1 MNLPILRIRGA
12 FDASVGTPDTVAWPD
27 GFDDFLEVGPTKD
40 DKNSTPA
47 WLPVTLGPSPVDI
60 YAVRRGQGKVV
71 VLRAGQTG
79 RYDECVTAVHALVLD
94 YDVDTQGIP
103 AEDILAR
110 WAGYERVLHS
120 TWTPGRWRVIL
131 PYARPHTPEEH
142 ARVYAWAI
150 AREGGLLDA
159 SCRNPSRLFFW
170 PCVRS
175 DLDVEPTFG
184 YLEGELLDAA
194 CVSPPSDLVRGSA
207 PVASSS
213 GSPSPSRNQSP
224 PSTAADTARGAAVS
238 PYASIV
244 HAGQQEDL
252 PLIES
257 RCAFMARARDE
268 AATLPE
274 PEWYAAL
281 SIWSRC
287 KNGDGLA
294 HERSRP
300 YAGYSEDET
309 TEKLARARAVGPAT
323 CAHVR
328 LLSPACKTCPLQ
340 VTSPVLLGRAEP
352 TTEEPADAQE
362 ALRGAEAARDEAE
375 QERRAAMLDVEKAKR
390 RLRVLRQANAVASED
405 DVAEAVSAKAEA
417 EARLASADRVWK
429 AREKAVA
436 KIRQKLSAAG
446 LPPGA
451 DPATWQRLR
460 LGPDGRPVDSVANVM
475 HVLSGP
481 SWASRLSYDAFSLD
495 VLLDGKALPEEQA
508 ARIATALSDGYTLET
523 STPRVVECV
532 RSVAMS
538 ASTHPVQEWLRGLRW
553 DGTPRAGLL
562 AFEGFGVVK
571 VVEDWQ
577 EELLAEIGTKFLVSM
592 VARALRPGCKM
603 DTMLVLTGPQG
614 AFKSTA
620 LEALVPNPGWFA
632 RTKMDLMSKDSF
644 MALRGKW
651 LFEMA
656 ELSSMKKV
664 ESAVAKGWLS
674 NDKDTYR
681 APYARRSEDHPRQ
694 TVVPGSDNE
703 GEFLVDATG
712 HRRYWPVPVGMCRP
726 GWIAEHRDMLFAEA
740 VHLFDAGRQWWFDE
754 KSEQAEHLRRWS
766 APYVATHPWTET
778 VSRWLRET
786 AGNKQYREF
795 TAVDV
800 MTRALAMDVAALN
813 NQDQLSVTGILRQLG
828 CERVERD
835 VLSGRVTT
843 CFRRPEWAIQDKE
856 PAPVLP
862 FPTTTGKEVDT
873 KKQNG

>member
-12 FDASVGTPDTVAWPD
+12 FDASAGTPDTVAWPD
-27 GFDDFLEVGPTKD
+27 GFDDFLSIGPTKD
-40 DKNSTPA
+40 DKNRTPA
-47 WLPVTLGPSPVDI
+47 WLPVTLRPG
-60 YAVRRGQGKVV
+60 ARRTDDGVAA
-71 VLRAGQTG
+71 L
-79 RYDECVTAVHALVLD
+79 HALVLD

-150 AREGGLLDA
+150 AREGGLIDA

-184 YLEGELLDAA
+184 YLEGELLDVGRV
-194 CVSPPSDLVRGSA
+194 CPPSDLACGAATVTA
-207 PVASSS
+207 SS

-238 PYASIV
+238 PYASIT

-287 KNGDGLA
+287 KNGDDLA

-300 YAGYSEDET
+300 YAGYSEAET

-328 LLSPACKTCPLQ
+328 LISPACKTCPLQ

-352 TTEEPADAQE
+352 ATEEVVDPRE
-362 ALRGAEAARDEAE
+362 ALQAAEAARDEAE
-375 QERRAAMLDVEKAKR
+375 RDRRAAMLDVEKAKR
-390 RLRVLRQANAVASED
+390 TLRLLRQAGAAASDDDVEQAVAAR
-405 DVAEAVSAKAEA
+405 AEAD
-417 EARLASADRVWK
+417 ARLTAADRVWK
-429 AREKAVA
+429 AREKAVG
-436 KIRQKLSAAG
+436 KLRQRLSATG

-460 LGPDGRPVDSVANVM
+460 LGPDNRPVDSVANVM
-475 HVLSGP
+475 HVLSSP
-481 SWASRLSYDAFSLD
+481 EWAARLSFDAFSLD

-508 ARIATALSDGYTLET
+508 PRIATALSDTYGLET
-523 STPRVVECV
+523 STPRIVECV
-532 RSVAMS
+532 RSVAVS
-538 ASTHPVQEWLRGLRW
+538 AATHPVQEWLRGLRW
-553 DGTPRAGLL
+553 DGVSRAGLL

-577 EELLAEIGTKFLVSM
+577 EELLAEIGTKFLLSM

-620 LEALVPNPGWFA
+620 LESLVPNPGWFA
-632 RTKMDLMSKDSF
+632 RTKLDLAHKDSF

-656 ELSSMKKV
+656 ELSSMRKV

-674 NDKDTYR
+674 NDTDTYR

-694 TVVPGSDNE
+694 TVVPGTDNE

-712 HRRYWPVPVGMCRP
+712 HRRYWPVPVGVCRP

-740 VHLFDAGRQWWFDE
+740 VHLFDAGHKWWFDE
-754 KSEQAEHLRRWS
+754 KSEQADALRRWS
-766 APYVATHPWTET
+766 APYVTTHPWTET
-778 VSRWLRET
+778 VASWLRAT
-786 AGNKQYREF
+786 AGAKQYQEF
-795 TAVDV
+795 STVDV
-800 MTRALAMDVAALN
+800 MTRALAMDVSSLN
-813 NQDQLSVTGILRQLG
+813 NQDQLTVTGILRQLG

-835 VLSGRVTT
+835 VLAGRVTT
-843 CFRRPEWAIQDKE
+843 CFRRPAWAHGGKDTS
-856 PAPVLP
+856 VLP
-862 FPTTTGKEVDT
+862 FPTSGKEVDT